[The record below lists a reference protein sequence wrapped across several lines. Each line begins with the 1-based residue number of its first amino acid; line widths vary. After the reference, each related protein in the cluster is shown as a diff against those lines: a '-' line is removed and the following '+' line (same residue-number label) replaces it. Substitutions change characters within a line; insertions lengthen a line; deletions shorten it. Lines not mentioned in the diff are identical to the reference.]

1 MSACDRRTC
10 WSEKRAFEYPFEAV
24 VNVVEPM
31 GSESLLMVSTN
42 GVDLRVRLDG
52 RGYPEI
58 GMRMCFAIDPAELH
72 LFDAVTGVA
81 LRRRGE

>member
-1 MSACDRRTC
+1 MLAYDRRTC

-58 GMRMCFAIDPAELH
+58 GMRMCFAIDPAELQ

-81 LRRRGE
+81 LRRRGG